1 MQEIWEKLTALERGL
16 TPLTRWLL
24 TGIFAIAGMNYAL
37 EFGDKLGRAL
47 YHLIH

>member
-1 MQEIWEKLTALERGL
+1 MQEIWGKLSALERGL

-24 TGIFAIAGMNYAL
+24 TGFFAITGMNYAL
-37 EFGDKLGRAL
+37 DFGDKLGRVL